1 MLARSL
7 MRDHR
12 RHRIVADFIQKAPS
26 DISLTRFNKREN
38 H

>member
-1 MLARSL
+1 MLARLL

-12 RHRIVADFIQKAPS
+12 CHRIVADFIQKAPG
-26 DISLTRFNKREN
+26 DIGLTRFNKREN